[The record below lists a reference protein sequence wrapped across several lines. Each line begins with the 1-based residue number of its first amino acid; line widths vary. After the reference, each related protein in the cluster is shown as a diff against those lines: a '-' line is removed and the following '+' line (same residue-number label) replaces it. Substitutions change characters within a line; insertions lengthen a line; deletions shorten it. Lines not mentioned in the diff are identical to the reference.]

1 MLRRLRRPPLRACAL
16 LLGLL
21 LAAAAGP
28 AAQAQGVYRVVGP
41 DGSVTFTDRP
51 PGTAARVE
59 PLGRTGAA
67 AVSPA
72 LPPAL
77 REAVARFPVLLY
89 TVPQCAPCDRGRQLL
104 RARGI
109 PHQERVADPQ
119 TDAETW
125 LRVLGS
131 TDAPGLTVG
140 AQVLRGF
147 SEDEWHTTLDL
158 AGYPRQSRLPAN
170 RPHPAP
176 LPLVARPAPPA
187 AEPAPFALPLPLPA
201 PGGFRF

>member
-1 MLRRLRRPPLRACAL
+1 MPSRPCRLAPRACTL
-16 LLGLL
+16 LLGLA
-21 LAAAAGP
+21 LAATAVH
-28 AAQAQGVYRVVGP
+28 AQGIYRIVGP
-41 DGSVTFTDRP
+41 DGSVSFTDRP
-51 PGTAARVE
+51 PAAAARIE
-59 PLGRTGAA
+59 PLGRAGAA
-67 AVSPA
+67 PAAPA
-72 LPPAL
+72 LPPGL
-77 REAVARFPVLLY
+77 REVAARFPVVLY

-109 PHQERVADPQ
+109 PHEERVADPQ
-119 TDAETW
+119 TDAEAW
-125 LRVLGS
+125 LRALGS

-147 SEDEWHTTLDL
+147 GEDEWHTTLDL

-176 LPLVARPAPPA
+176 LPLVARPAQPA
-187 AEPAPFALPLPLPA
+187 AEPPPVALPPPLPA